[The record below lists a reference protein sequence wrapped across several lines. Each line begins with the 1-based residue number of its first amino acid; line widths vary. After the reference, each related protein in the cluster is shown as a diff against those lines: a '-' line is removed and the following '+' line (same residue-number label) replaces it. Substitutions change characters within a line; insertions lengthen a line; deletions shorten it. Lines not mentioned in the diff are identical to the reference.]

1 MKSLATFIACMTF
14 FPFCHLYAEGQDG
27 AWISFIDEIAKYR
40 NEDTNH
46 IYYAGSSNDIAILYH
61 RTSNGIR
68 EWRINNIHLLDTVRR
83 PFSHDNK
90 RWIIIKADTDEKISC
105 LNIKTMTHDFIRRLP
120 LESALINATDEFFVP
135 SGNRHYKDETPMLI
149 CRREYKVIVAN
160 SGRLHKDD
168 IVCTS
173 WLVDDYTSTT
183 NILSNSKEYQRHSI
197 ADGRTLY
204 VTWDAEMLR
213 KGNSDGYFYID
224 DVFAAPMELVWDSDI
239 KHEGLVPF
247 DEKMAIDNYVERAAN
262 LSAMRTDAVNKLISE
277 KLKDYC
283 LAKITRACYKKSE
296 YNDNLKMH
304 NVLLVLDG
312 IIECSMSKTVL
323 QKLPK
328 GTVVRST
335 ILIDDKAKSMELL
348 TRMNGTDNIAA
359 EKSLGYAFFYE
370 IPPPEGAPNIP
381 VAGWFDD
388 PMFIWRGSESYNPDV
403 PIEEA
408 DIVEAFRKRAV
419 KSELLSGGKGR

>member
-1 MKSLATFIACMTF
+1 MKSLVMLMVCMTF
-14 FPFCHLYAEGQDG
+14 LVQCHLYAEEQDD

-46 IYYAGSSNDIAILYH
+46 IYYAGSSNDIAFLYH
-61 RTSNGIR
+61 RTSKGIR
-68 EWRINNIHLLDTVRR
+68 EWQINKIHLLDTVRR

-90 RWIIIKADTDEKISC
+90 RWIIIKTDTDEKISY
-105 LNIKTMTHDFIRRLP
+105 LDIKTMTHDFIRRLP
-120 LESALINATDEFFVP
+120 SESALVKAADEFFVP
-135 SGNRHYKDETPMLI
+135 SGNRHYKDGTPMLI
-149 CRREYKVIVAN
+149 CRREYKVIATN

-173 WLVDDYTSTT
+173 WPVDDYTSTT
-183 NILSNSKEYQRHSI
+183 NILSNRKEYQRHTL
-197 ADGRTLY
+197 ADDRTLY

-213 KGNSDGYFYID
+213 KGNTDGYFYIG

-239 KHEGLVPF
+239 KHEALVPF
-247 DEKMAIDNYVERAAN
+247 DEKMTIDTYVERATN
-262 LSAMRTDAVNKLISE
+262 LSAMRADAINKFISD
-277 KLKDYC
+277 KLTDYC
-283 LAKITRACYKKSE
+283 LAKITRAYYKKGE
-296 YNDNLKMH
+296 YNGNLKMH

-312 IIECSMSKTVL
+312 IIECGISKTVL

-328 GTVVRST
+328 GTLVRST
-335 ILIDDKAKSMELL
+335 ILVDDKAKSLEIMR
-348 TRMNGTDNIAA
+348 RMNGADNIAA

-370 IPPPEGAPNIP
+370 TPPPEGEPNIP

-388 PMFIWRGSESYNPDV
+388 PIFIWQGSESYNPDI
-403 PIEEA
+403 PIEEV

-419 KSELLSGGKGR
+419 KAEQHSRGN